1 METGAGGLRLTRT
14 RLALFVIL
22 AVALFAA
29 PRADADT
36 LDFGEVHQWI
46 DADADDIETWAFG
59 TESVTVTFVD
69 SGGVLDR
76 TTSAGSPAAPSTNN
90 FLDPTTN
97 TSGQTLFLKTNGNGG
112 GTGGGPPGPFVDIF
126 VGGVTDVSFT
136 IFDLDTQPPGTF
148 QDRMWM
154 RGHIPGAGTAI
165 TDFLAPTDIDPLP
178 GLPGPQTWEVD
189 PLSNANFAVV
199 DGDVEN
205 VGGTGD
211 EANRAVV
218 NVSFLGVTIDFIQF
232 RYENMDPASGIQYVS
247 IGDITFTPIPEPNA
261 ASLLMLGL
269 VGLAV
274 LGRRCSASPG

>member
-1 METGAGGLRLTRT
+1 VDRRRRRRHRNLGFRDRVGHRDFRGFGRCSRSNDLCGITGGSEHQQLPQPDDEHLGPD
-14 RLALFVIL
+14 AL
-22 AVALFAA
+22 
-29 PRADADT
+29 PEDGWQR
-36 LDFGEVHQWI
+36 
-46 DADADDIETWAFG
+46 
-59 TESVTVTFVD
+59 
-69 SGGVLDR
+69 R
-76 TTSAGSPAAPSTNN
+76 
-90 FLDPTTN
+90 
-97 TSGQTLFLKTNGNGG
+97 

-126 VGGVTDVSFT
+126 VDFSWAGGVTDVSFT
-136 IFDLDTQPPGTF
+136 IFDLDTQPPGSFT
-148 QDRMWM
+148 DRMWM

-189 PLSNANFAVV
+189 PLSNANYAVV
-199 DGDVEN
+199 DGVVEN

-218 NVSFLGVTIDFIQF
+218 NVQFLGITIDFIQF